1 MNDVTV
7 VTSVT
12 YPSPESLALVADAQY
27 HEPYLSAALNRKFRG
42 IVDPGFYAGF
52 LPKPGGGMNL
62 LITSVDGDKTA
73 GAASVDIGEF
83 YQVTIQQ
90 RKDISLALSAGKK
103 YAIVLKGRYLLGE
116 DTYQVNTASHI
127 HAAEFVARTY
137 TDSYQLGD
145 GELLVCT
152 VNIPAGVSAITQ
164 EMIDT
169 SERINRTIG
178 IDISDSVT
186 STRSDVAASSLAV
199 KKAYDL
205 AKSKYTA
212 QDASTTQK
220 GLVQLSSATNSDSE
234 TMAATPK
241 AVKSIKDLADTKAPI
256 ESPSLTGTP
265 TAPTAAQGT
274 NSTQIAN
281 TAFVK
286 AAITALING
295 APGTLDTLK
304 EIAAAINND
313 PNYSTTI
320 NNALALKA
328 PLASPALTGV
338 PTAPTAAQGTNNT
351 QIATTAYVRAAISAL
366 VGSSPEALDTL
377 NELAAALGNDPNF
390 ATTMTNALA
399 GKQPLDATL
408 TALAGLATGANK
420 LPYFTG
426 TDTVSQTD
434 LTSVG
439 RDILAK
445 TSVLAVIQYLGL
457 RELGTSGEKIPL
469 LSTANTW
476 SARQTFNGGITG
488 ALTGNADTATKLKTA
503 ININGVRFDG
513 SADITL
519 TPKDLDVYS
528 KSEID
533 NKKGMRKYTF
543 SAPANAVSGKWYPI
557 VFRRSG
563 GNTYELASR
572 VVITTYSSA
581 GRYAMNNCEF
591 NGFVMPGGWSDRGSY
606 AAGFFSIYSTAERA
620 IHSIISSVKDDDLCS
635 VFYVE
640 ARAFPI
646 KIFAEEG
653 LNVIVPTTD
662 YTVGQSTYKWGATDP
677 VAESTNTQTILDFK
691 NGRGYYCSHQFVS
704 SLSGNAATATK
715 LASSINIGGV
725 SFDGSADIDL
735 PGVNTKGNQDTTGNA
750 ATATK
755 LQTACTINGVSFDG
769 SKNIELT
776 AEDLNLQ
783 ETVNKADNAVQKT
796 GDTLSGGLT
805 FENDSILA
813 WIRNT
818 DWAKI
823 GFKNDADSDTD
834 SYMWFET
841 GDNGNEYFK
850 WRSRQSTTTKDLMNL
865 KWDALSVLVKAL
877 FSSEVKIST
886 VNALRIFNSSFGAIF
901 RRSEECL
908 HIIPTRE
915 NEGEN
920 GDIGPLRPFTLNLRT
935 GRITMGHG
943 LDVTGDIT
951 TNSWVYA
958 NRFAINSGSTSWI
971 DMRNQNVIFGR
982 NAVST
987 SSAQALL
994 RQDHAER
1001 KFFVGGL
1008 GNYQFG
1014 FYMINNSRTANGTDG
1029 QAYMDNNGNW
1039 LCGAQVIPGNY
1050 GNFDSRYVRD
1060 VRLGTRV
1067 VQLMA
1072 RGGRYEKAGHAITG
1086 LRIIGE
1092 VDGDDEA
1099 IFRPIQ
1105 KYINGTWYNVAQV

>member
-12 YPSPESLALVADAQY
+12 YPSPESLALVADVQY

-90 RKDISLALSAGKK
+90 RTDIPLALSAGKK

-127 HAAEFVARTY
+127 HAAEFVTRTY

-186 STRSDVAASSLAV
+186 SSRSDVAASSLAV

-205 AKSKYTA
+205 ANSKYTA

-220 GLVQLSSATNSDSE
+220 GLVQLSSETNSDSE

-241 AVKSIKDLADTKAPI
+241 AVKSVKDLADTKAPI

-313 PNYSTTI
+313 PNFSTTI

-328 PLASPALTGV
+328 PLASPALTGI

-426 TDTVSQTD
+426 TDTISQTD

-445 TSVLAVIQYLGL
+445 TSVLAVIQYLDL

-469 LSTANTW
+469 LSTANKW
-476 SARQTFNGGITG
+476 GARQTFNGGITG

-513 SADITL
+513 SADININTL
-519 TPKDLDVYS
+519 VSRGRVTAL
-528 KSEID
+528 E
-533 NKKGMRKYTF
+533 
-543 SAPANAVSGKWYPI
+543 ANAQGTSGIQLYEAYNNGYP
-557 VFRRSG
+557 SPY
-563 GNTYELASR
+563 GNVLHLKGATAAGEGELF
-572 VVITTYSSA
+572 I
-581 GRYAMNNCEF
+581 
-591 NGFVMPGGWSDRGSY
+591 GWSGTSGDHAPVHIRSRRDTDSANWSEWAQVY
-606 AAGFFSIYSTAERA
+606 TSKDSI
-620 IHSIISSVKDDDLCS
+620 
-635 VFYVE
+635 
-640 ARAFPI
+640 
-646 KIFAEEG
+646 
-653 LNVIVPTTD
+653 
-662 YTVGQSTYKWGATDP
+662 
-677 VAESTNTQTILDFK
+677 
-691 NGRGYYCSHQFVS
+691 
-704 SLSGNAATATK
+704 
-715 LASSINIGGV
+715 
-725 SFDGSADIDL
+725 
-735 PGVNTKGNQDTTGNA
+735 PGVNAKGDQDTSGNA

-769 SKNIELT
+769 STDITLT
-776 AEDLNLQ
+776 AAHVAAFARRATDTYADADGGVPWNAESGAYNVIRSADSYILANFYTGVGSCPTLQ
-783 ETVNKADNAVQKT
+783 MKAHYRN
-796 GDTLSGGLT
+796 GGLFYRSSRDGYG
-805 FENDSILA
+805 FEE
-813 WIRNT
+813 
-818 DWAKI
+818 DWAEVYTS
-823 GFKNDADSDTD
+823 KNLPPESYPVGAPIPWPSDTVPSGYALMQGQTFD
-834 SYMWFET
+834 KSAYPKLAAAYPSGVIPDMRGWTIKGKPGSGRAVLSQEQDGIKSHT
-841 GDNGNEYFK
+841 H
-850 WRSRQSTTTKDLMNL
+850 SASASSTDLGTKTT
-865 KWDALSVLVKAL
+865 
-877 FSSEVKIST
+877 
-886 VNALRIFNSSFGAIF
+886 SSFDYG
-901 RRSEECL
+901 
-908 HIIPTRE
+908 TK
-915 NEGEN
+915 
-920 GDIGPLRPFTLNLRT
+920 T
-935 GRITMGHG
+935 
-943 LDVTGDIT
+943 
-951 TNSWVYA
+951 
-958 NRFAINSGSTSWI
+958 
-971 DMRNQNVIFGR
+971 
-982 NAVST
+982 T
-987 SSAQALL
+987 SSF
-994 RQDHAER
+994 D
-1001 KFFVGGL
+1001 
-1008 GNYQFG
+1008 
-1014 FYMINNSRTANGTDG
+1014 
-1029 QAYMDNNGNW
+1029 
-1039 LCGAQVIPGNY
+1039 Y
-1050 GNFDSRYVRD
+1050 G
-1060 VRLGTRV
+1060 
-1067 VQLMA
+1067 
-1072 RGGRYEKAGHAITG
+1072 
-1086 LRIIGE
+1086 
-1092 VDGDDEA
+1092 
-1099 IFRPIQ
+1099 
-1105 KYINGTWYNVAQV
+1105 

>member
-12 YPSPESLALVADAQY
+12 YPSPESLALVADVQY

-52 LPKPGGGMNL
+52 LPQPGGGMNL

-186 STRSDVAASSLAV
+186 SSRSDVAASSLAV

-220 GLVQLSSATNSDSE
+220 GLVQLSSETNSDSE

-241 AVKSIKDLADTKAPI
+241 AVKSVKDLADTKAPI

-313 PNYSTTI
+313 PNFSTTI

-328 PLASPALTGV
+328 PLASPALTGI

-426 TDTVSQTD
+426 KDTVAQTD

-445 TSVLAVIQYLGL
+445 TSTLAVIQYLGL

-503 ININGVRFDG
+503 RSINGVGFDG
-513 SADITL
+513 STDITL
-519 TPKDLDVYS
+519 TPENLGLMD
-528 KSEID
+528 I
-533 NKKGMRKYTF
+533 
-543 SAPANAVSGKWYPI
+543 VSQ
-557 VFRRSG
+557 
-563 GNTYELASR
+563 
-572 VVITTYSSA
+572 A
-581 GRYAMNNCEF
+581 G
-591 NGFVMPGGWSDRGSY
+591 
-606 AAGFFSIYSTAERA
+606 
-620 IHSIISSVKDDDLCS
+620 
-635 VFYVE
+635 
-640 ARAFPI
+640 
-646 KIFAEEG
+646 
-653 LNVIVPTTD
+653 
-662 YTVGQSTYKWGATDP
+662 
-677 VAESTNTQTILDFK
+677 
-691 NGRGYYCSHQFVS
+691 
-704 SLSGNAATATK
+704 
-715 LASSINIGGV
+715 
-725 SFDGSADIDL
+725 
-735 PGVNTKGNQDTTGNA
+735 
-750 ATATK
+750 
-755 LQTACTINGVSFDG
+755 
-769 SKNIELT
+769 
-776 AEDLNLQ
+776 
-783 ETVNKADNAVQKT
+783 NAVQRSGDKMT
-796 GDTLSGGLT
+796 GEL
-805 FENDSILA
+805 
-813 WIRNT
+813 
-818 DWAKI
+818 KI
-823 GFKNDADSDTD
+823 G
-834 SYMWFET
+834 
-841 GDNGNEYFK
+841 
-850 WRSRQSTTTKDLMNL
+850 
-865 KWDALSVLVKAL
+865 
-877 FSSEVKIST
+877 T
-886 VNALRIFNSSFGAIF
+886 VNALRIFDEAFGLIF
-901 RRSEECL
+901 RRSEDFL
-908 HIIPTRE
+908 HFIPTAE
-915 NEGEN
+915 GQGEN
-920 GDIGPLRPFTLNLRT
+920 GDIGPLRPFAINLRT
-935 GRITMGHG
+935 GAISVSHGAKIDGGLALGADNALGGNSITLGDNDTGIKQGGDGVLLFYSNGQLAFGLQPASADFYKRIAYIHQGITPDGSGAFADQLNNATAPFVQTRFAWNPAPGGHYVPIVKG
-943 LDVTGDIT
+943 LSIRNGQGYPGAVSFGYLLTEQQGFPVPCIHVCGDNGNGALWQFNPNDKSFFSPGPVIAGGATLASNGDINGT
-951 TNSWVYA
+951 AW
-958 NRFAINSGSTSWI
+958 GGWL
-971 DMRNQNVIFGR
+971 
-982 NAVST
+982 
-987 SSAQALL
+987 SSYL
-994 RQDHAER
+994 RQIGVH
-1001 KFFVGGL
+1001 
-1008 GNYQFG
+1008 
-1014 FYMINNSRTANGTDG
+1014 
-1029 QAYMDNNGNW
+1029 
-1039 LCGAQVIPGNY
+1039 
-1050 GNFDSRYVRD
+1050 D
-1060 VRLGTRV
+1060 VRLGSQQYYGVNNWQTWNFQCPSGHV
-1067 VQLMA
+1067 LSGINVQDTGSNSA
-1072 RGGRYEKAGHAITG
+1072 DNIAG
-1086 LRIIGE
+1086 
-1092 VDGDDEA
+1092 VYY
-1099 IFRPIQ
+1099 RPVQ
-1105 KYINGTWYNVAQV
+1105 KYINGTWYNVASV